1 MRFVFVD
8 AENTL
13 FPIDLMCEVVAK
25 KFNFLSAPWRR
36 THLLGARR
44 PRRAPKSGFLT
55 TCPRSGARAPSNRA
69 LPADL
74 AGRPPRVAK
83 TFKRPLPS
91 MAPHLPSS
99 FFLSLNVM

>member
-1 MRFVFVD
+1 VRFVFVD

-55 TCPRSGARAPSNRA
+55 TCPRSGP
-69 LPADL
+69 
-74 AGRPPRVAK
+74 GPPR
-83 TFKRPLPS
+83 TEPCLPTW
-91 MAPHLPSS
+91 PGDLRVWPRRSS
-99 FFLSLNVM
+99 GHSRAWRLTCPRLFF